1 MENKKVI
8 LPLYV
13 AKALDELGVDSW
25 SPFGLLM
32 KVKAYKDINDDVYR
46 QFVSSDNQ
54 WKLLQALEWGYEVEK
69 EQLYYILFGDYDTFN
84 NSESFLNLDR
94 GDNTLFVTGR
104 DEDEDYKTKFTMDEI
119 KSLGE
124 KYVPFA
130 IKVEEIDGEQ

>member
-46 QFVSSDNQ
+46 
-54 WKLLQALEWGYEVEK
+54 
-69 EQLYYILFGDYDTFN
+69 
-84 NSESFLNLDR
+84 
-94 GDNTLFVTGR
+94 
-104 DEDEDYKTKFTMDEI
+104 
-119 KSLGE
+119 
-124 KYVPFA
+124 
-130 IKVEEIDGEQ
+130 